1 MTRLP
6 FVKFQGAGNDFVLID
21 GLDFSMPSALSELAR
36 TLCDRRRG
44 IGADGLLIALPSEKA
59 DFRMRIFNADGSE
72 PAMCGN
78 GIRCLVDYLQKRQ
91 NALETV
97 TIETGSGVL
106 SCRREGE
113 EIAVN
118 LGVPDILHF
127 PIELEERKLFVL
139 NTGVPH
145 VVIFVDAIDE
155 VDLQKWGPYFRFH
168 PQFAPD
174 GVNVNFAQV
183 LPSGQIAVRTYERG
197 VEGET
202 LACGTGAAAVAYAA
216 WKLHASLQPVTVL
229 TTPSLRFF
237 FPKKNNGNHAI
248 EMVGSAVQVFEGLI
262 ECASV

>member
-1 MTRLP
+1 MRLP

-21 GLDFSMPSALSELAR
+21 CFGSPPPSSLPELAR
-36 TLCDRRRG
+36 ALCDRRRG

-59 DFRMRIFNADGSE
+59 DFRMQIFNADGSE
-72 PAMCGN
+72 PTMCGN

-91 NALETV
+91 NASESV
-97 TIETGSGVL
+97 TIETGSGIL
-106 SCRREGE
+106 SCRKEGE

-118 LGVPDILHF
+118 LGAPSVLHF
-127 PIELEERKLFVL
+127 PIELDGKQLFVL

-145 VVIFVDAIDE
+145 AVIFVDAIDQ
-155 VDLQKWGPYFRFH
+155 VDLKKWGPYFRFH
-168 PQFAPD
+168 PQFVPE
-174 GVNVNFAQV
+174 GVNVNFAQL

-216 WKLHASLQPVTVL
+216 WKLHSLLQPVTVL
-229 TTPSLRFF
+229 TTPPLRFF
-237 FPKKNNGNHAI
+237 FPKDNNGIHAI
-248 EMVGSAVQVFEGLI
+248 EMVGAAVQVFEGLI